1 MLAIVAER
9 EGLLPKHGIQ
19 RQVGIKMREEIA
31 AARRFEVKR
40 LAERKGIDGD
50 EQETLDAGEM
60 PARRFERLTGRR
72 EMDVAIG
79 KIDRSA
85 TKYAVEAGLL
95 P

>member
-19 RQVGIKMREEIA
+19 RQVSIKMREKIA
-31 AARRFEVKR
+31 AARRFEAKR
-40 LAERKGIDGD
+40 LAERQGIDGD

-72 EMDVAIG
+72 EMDVAVL
-79 KIDRSA
+79 KIDGGSA
-85 TKYAVEAGLL
+85 KYAVAAGLL